1 MRYYRI
7 ERDGSISLVAQHETT
22 AYVLTA
28 TEHGPASFR
37 DLADAAALTDRSVD
51 DVARGLLDE
60 APAVDLETVRE
71 HMVRPIDPDEV
82 WGAGVT
88 YAISQESRE
97 GVGGLEEA
105 YIGAYEG
112 ERPEVYF
119 KATPTRTVGPNE
131 AVGIRGDSDW
141 DVPEPEFTVVLH
153 EGDIVGYTVGNDI
166 CSRDIERENLLYLPQ
181 SKIYDKSCAIG
192 PCVVTEE
199 TIGDPHDVDIELTIE
214 RDGDVVFADETSTNE
229 MVRTC
234 EELAEY
240 FRRYNHVPETTA
252 LLTGTSIIPP
262 DDFTLKEGDV
272 VHIDIENVGT
282 LVNDVDRL

>member
-7 ERDGSISLVAQHETT
+7 ERDETVSLVAENEAT
-22 AYVLTA
+22 AYVLTE
-28 TEHGPASFR
+28 TEHGPKSFTE
-37 DLADAAALTDRSVD
+37 LADAAALTDQSID
-51 DVARGLLDE
+51 DVTRGLLDE
-60 APAVDLETVRE
+60 APTIDLETVRE
-71 HMVRPIDPDEV
+71 HMIRPVDPEEV

-88 YAISQESRE
+88 YAISQKSRE
-97 GVGGLEEA
+97 GEGGLEEA
-105 YIGAYEG
+105 YMGAYEG

-131 AVGIRGDSDW
+131 SVGIRGDSDW
-141 DVPEPEFTVVLH
+141 DVPEPEFTMILH
-153 EGDIVGYTVGNDI
+153 EGDIVGYTVGNDM

-192 PCVVTEE
+192 PCIVTEE
-199 TIGDPHDVDIELTIE
+199 TIGDPHDVSVELTVE
-214 RDGDVVFADETSTNE
+214 RDGEVAFSEGTSTSQ

-234 EELAEY
+234 EELADY

-262 DDFTLKEGDV
+262 DDFTLREGDV
-272 VHIDIENVGT
+272 VNIEVENVGT
-282 LVNDVDRL
+282 LVNTVERL